1 MSTRRVR
8 LGTESEFM
16 HLSLVKETAAARD
29 TSGVAV
35 ASQTECT
42 ITDGIKV
49 SFWGTQLNVCKE
61 SRWVCV
67 PLGSMNST
75 LCERTPNQTLR
86 EACQTE
92 YTRWAE

>member
-1 MSTRRVR
+1 
-8 LGTESEFM
+8 M

-29 TSGVAV
+29 TSGGGQ
-35 ASQTECT
+35 SEECT
-42 ITDGIKV
+42 LTDGIKV

-67 PLGSMNST
+67 LLGSMNST